1 MALSKKSQV
10 AVGNVAKTFLN
21 LRGLILKIYNVANW
35 AKLSG
40 SRAEG
45 DFLRS
50 FRSQGPNSFP
60 FGSIVFY
67 IHSITF
73 PQDLTTLPL
82 STTCRCR
89 RSAERKTL
97 SRIRGV
103 ASRLVELLAIG
114 DGHTGAWHI
123 ERCQ

>member
-1 MALSKKSQV
+1 M
-10 AVGNVAKTFLN
+10 GNVAKTFLN

-45 DFLRS
+45 DFSRS
-50 FRSQGPNSFP
+50 FRSQGRNSSSI
-60 FGSIVFY
+60 GSIVFY
-67 IHSITF
+67 IHNITF
-73 PQDLTTLPL
+73 PQDFTTLPL
-82 STTCRCR
+82 SITCRRR
-89 RSAERKTL
+89 RSTERKTL

-114 DGHTGAWHI
+114 DGHTGA
-123 ERCQ
+123 